1 MHSNEIHNLIDSPA
15 YRQASRRVLRQL
27 LEALLFENALPHA
40 EWQDGQN
47 GQNGQDTALTVA
59 GRASNGGAV
68 SYQCQAQITFSFGRI
83 RVTTPLLRRHGDG
96 SNAIIEEASDPALFL
111 AEVAPWLNADAAR
124 LEQFAAELLATQI
137 KDAHTLQVRA
147 GRVLRG
153 ADYDTLEAR
162 LSDAHPYHPSYK
174 SRQGFTL
181 EDNAA
186 YAPEIAGAVTPLL
199 LAVRRDRCRSAF
211 SAALEPAST
220 TTANALLG
228 DADNQ
233 QFREELIRRGL
244 RAEDYLPLPVHPWQW
259 NEVIQPTYHQ
269 AMARGEL
276 LALGPLRARYLPQ
289 QSIRTLSNA
298 SEQRQLSLKL
308 SMNLVNTSTSRV
320 LAPHTVQNAAP
331 ISDWLQKLV
340 AGTDWPQPL
349 ARPVLLREVAGVS
362 FTPLAPAQGQYG
374 ALACIWR
381 ESVHR
386 HLLSN
391 EAAAPMTAVLHVDAD
406 GLPLI
411 HPWVQRYGPAEWLQR
426 LIERAWL
433 PVLHLLWQHGTALES
448 HAQNMILLHTDGLP
462 SRVALKDFHDGV
474 RFSTALL
481 SGPAPTLT
489 AAPAEHARVNP
500 NSFLQTSDA
509 DELRDFTF
517 DALFFV
523 NLAELAWL
531 FARFYD
537 MPESRFWQITADV
550 LHAHQLRHPEQAA
563 RFALFDCFADS
574 VAIEM
579 LASRRFQPEI
589 RLRTRLTP
597 NPLAHFAKPPCP

>member
-1 MHSNEIHNLIDSPA
+1 MHPTEYHNLIDSRA

-27 LEALLFENALPHA
+27 LEALLFENALPHV
-40 EWQDGQN
+40 EWQDGQD
-47 GQNGQDTALTVA
+47 GQDNTLTVP
-59 GRASNGGAV
+59 GLRNDGATV
-68 SYQCQAQITFSFGRI
+68 TYQCQAQRTFSFGRI
-83 RVTTPLLRRHGDG
+83 RVTTPLLRYSGNDG
-96 SNAIIEEASDPALFL
+96 NGQTIAEEASDPALFL
-111 AEVAPWLNADAAR
+111 AEIAPWLNADAAR

-137 KDAHTLQVRA
+137 KDAHTLYSRS
-147 GRVLRG
+147 GNVLRG

-162 LSDAHPYHPSYK
+162 LSDGHPYHPSYK
-174 SRQGFTL
+174 SRLGFTL

-186 YAPEIAGAVTPLL
+186 YAPEIASAVTPIL
-199 LAVRRDRCRSAF
+199 LAVRRGRCRWTVSATLAPT
-211 SAALEPAST
+211 SATPAS
-220 TTANALLG
+220 NLLS
-228 DADNQ
+228 DADYR
-233 QFREELIRRGL
+233 QFRDELIRRGL
-244 RAEDYLPLPVHPWQW
+244 RPEDYLPLPVHPWQW
-259 NEVIQPTYHQ
+259 NEVILPTCHQ
-269 AMARGEL
+269 ALARGEL
-276 LALGPLRARYLPQ
+276 LALGPLLARYLPQ

-298 SEQRQLSLKL
+298 SEPRQLSLKL

-331 ISDWLQKLV
+331 ISDWLQALV
-340 AGTDWPQPL
+340 AGTDWPSPL

-362 FTPLAPAQGQYG
+362 FTAPAPAQGQYG

-381 ESVHR
+381 ESVHQ
-386 HLLSN
+386 HLLLN
-391 EAAAPMTAVLHVDAD
+391 EAAVPMTAVLHIDAD

-411 HPWVQRYGPAEWLQR
+411 HPWVQRYGPEEWLQR

-433 PVLHLLWQHGTALES
+433 PVLHLLWRHGTALES
-448 HAQNMILLHTDGLP
+448 HAQNMILLHADGLP

-481 SGPAPTLT
+481 SGPAPALT

-509 DELRDFTF
+509 EELRDFTF

-537 MPESRFWQITADV
+537 MPERRFWQITANV

-563 RFALFDCFADS
+563 RFALFDCFADT
-574 VAIEM
+574 VAIEL